1 MYFYSILSKRL
12 TVQKLFYSVII
23 LAFFAFSGEAF
34 SQPPQA
40 EETLDKQMVH
50 GLYNDGDFEGVIS
63 GIKGFISRNE
73 TYSREDSIFI
83 AKHLAVV
90 YTAMPANR
98 ELGKYYM
105 HQLLKLL
112 PSAEL
117 VDMYVS
123 DEIDRVF
130 EKIRREHL
138 LLQKKTEKKNE
149 VEEAPAVQDRTE
161 AQPEPEKEP
170 VSRSRTVK
178 EPDQQEAG
186 ETKSESMPAWKNKKY
201 WVAGGFAVLAVGTA
215 VILLWPEEE
224 EGPPHYNVPQ

>member
-1 MYFYSILSKRL
+1 MIHS
-12 TVQKLFYSVII
+12 
-23 LAFFAFSGEAF
+23 
-34 SQPPQA
+34 
-40 EETLDKQMVH
+40 
-50 GLYNDGDFEGVIS
+50 LYNDGDFEGVIS
-63 GIKGFISRNE
+63 GIKGFIRSNE
-73 TYSREDSIFI
+73 TYSRGDSIFI

-90 YTAMPANR
+90 YTAIPANR

-105 HQLLKLL
+105 HQLLKLM

-138 LLQKKTEKKNE
+138 LLQKKAGKKNE
-149 VEEAPAVQDRTE
+149 VEEAPAAPVVQDRTG
-161 AQPEPEKEP
+161 AQPEPEKES
-170 VSRSRTVK
+170 VSQPQTVK
-178 EPDQQEAG
+178 EPEQQEVG
-186 ETKSESMPAWKNKKY
+186 ETKPESTPAWKNKKY

-224 EGPPHYNVPQ
+224 EAPPHYDVPQ